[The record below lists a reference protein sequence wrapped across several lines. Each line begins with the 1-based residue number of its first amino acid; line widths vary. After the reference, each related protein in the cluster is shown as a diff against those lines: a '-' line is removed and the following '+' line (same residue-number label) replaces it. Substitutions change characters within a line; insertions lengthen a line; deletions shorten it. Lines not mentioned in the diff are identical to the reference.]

1 MLLTAKNIGAGLAII
16 GLAGVKVST
25 KKNLYINF

>member
-1 MLLTAKNIGAGLAII
+1 MLLTAKYIGAGLAII

-25 KKNLYINF
+25 KKICT